1 MSHVRHCGGPGSGGC
16 GSYTSDRAAVRVRV
30 CVCVCVCVCVYRYMY
45 LTGPDAGQGL
55 LPSPNG
61 QTA

>member
-1 MSHVRHCGGPGSGGC
+1 MCIN
-16 GSYTSDRAAVRVRV
+16 AVM
-30 CVCVCVCVCVYRYMY
+30 YRYMY